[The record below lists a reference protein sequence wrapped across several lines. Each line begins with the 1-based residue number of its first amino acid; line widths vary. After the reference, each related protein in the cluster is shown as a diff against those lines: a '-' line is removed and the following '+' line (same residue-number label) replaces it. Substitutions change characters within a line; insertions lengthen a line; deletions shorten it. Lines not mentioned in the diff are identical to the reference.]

1 MIPALLR
8 ILQISAMNYP
18 VLPAAEFSAARVV
31 PELLVSDI
39 RKSLHFWC
47 GLCGFSIAYDRPEDR
62 FAYLDKHGSQVML
75 EEYGHGRNWITGPL
89 EAPLGRGINLQI
101 EVPAITP
108 IVDALRGAGWP
119 LYMEPEEKW
128 YRAGTTEVGVQQ
140 FLVQDPDGYLIRY
153 SAALGRRGIQAE
165 A

>member
-1 MIPALLR
+1 
-8 ILQISAMNYP
+8 MNYP
-18 VLPAAEFSAARVV
+18 VLPASEFSAARVV

-39 RKSLHFWC
+39 HKSLHFWC
-47 GLCGFSIAYDRPEDR
+47 GLCGFSIAYDRPEDQ
-62 FAYLDKHGSQVML
+62 FAYLDKNGSQVML

-128 YRAGTTEVGVQQ
+128 YRAGTAEVGVHQ

-153 SAALGRRGIQAE
+153 SSGLGRRDVSPA